1 MNDKTVI
8 VTGASQGSGRAI
20 AEAFLEASY
29 TVVGWSRR
37 RPEWGAEYGARFIPF
52 SCDVSV
58 EAEVERTF
66 AAAEEAVGAPIRVL
80 VNNAGISS
88 ASPIQTDTL
97 AHWNQEFAVNATGVF
112 LCTRH
117 VVRRLVECGLP
128 GRIINISSIAGRSA
142 FPNLS
147 AYSASKAAVI
157 GFTRSLAVELGRHDI
172 TVNAICPGS
181 VETEMFRDV
190 LKRLAAESGKTLET
204 ITREQTSVIP
214 LCRFQQPEDV
224 AALALF
230 LASDGARNISGEAIN
245 LDGGVVRC

>member
-8 VTGASQGSGRAI
+8 ITGASQGSGRAI
-20 AEAFLEASY
+20 AEAFLNASY
-29 TVVGWSRR
+29 TVVGLSRR
-37 RPEWGAEYGARFIPF
+37 LPAWGEAYGARFIPF
-52 SCDVSV
+52 SCDVSK
-58 EAEVERTF
+58 EDKVERTF
-66 AAAEEAVGAPIRVL
+66 SAAEEVVGTPIRVL

-88 ASPIQTDTL
+88 SSPIEADTL
-97 AHWNQEFAVNATGVF
+97 DHWEHEFAVNSTGVF

-117 VVRRLVECGLP
+117 IIRRLIECGLP

-181 VETEMFRDV
+181 VDTDMFRDV
-190 LKRLAAESGKTLET
+190 LRRLSAESGKTYEE
-204 ITREQTSVIP
+204 IAREQTSIIP
-214 LCRFQQPEDV
+214 MCRFQQPEDV

-230 LASDGARNISGEAIN
+230 LASDGARNINGEAIN